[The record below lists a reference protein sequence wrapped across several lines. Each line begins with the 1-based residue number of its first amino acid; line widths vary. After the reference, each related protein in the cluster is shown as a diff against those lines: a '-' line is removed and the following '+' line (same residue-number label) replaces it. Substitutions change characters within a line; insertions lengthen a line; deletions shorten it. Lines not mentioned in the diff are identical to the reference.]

1 MKKLIALATLAL
13 SLCAPAAFGQGV
25 RNEPETNTPTNL
37 YITSMYS
44 VRVYLNNR
52 VVDILRPAQ
61 RAKIVRSRGGWLYVQ
76 YQRGSKTYEGWIR
89 R

>member
-1 MKKLIALATLAL
+1 MRKLIVLAALAV
-13 SLCAPAAFGQGV
+13 SLCVPAAFGQG
-25 RNEPETNTPTNL
+25 NEERTNTPTNL

-52 VVDILRPAQ
+52 VVDVLPPGRRAQ
-61 RAKIVRSRGGWLYVQ
+61 IVRAKGKWYYVRYSRGG
-76 YQRGSKTYEGWIR
+76 KFYEGWIR

>member
-1 MKKLIALATLAL
+1 MRKLIVLAALAV
-13 SLCAPAAFGQGV
+13 SLCSPAAFGQGGGD
-25 RNEPETNTPTNL
+25 RSNSPTNL

-52 VVDILRPAQ
+52 VVDILPAGK
-61 RAKIVRSRGGWLYVQ
+61 RAQIIHSKGRWYYVRYSRGGKSYA
-76 YQRGSKTYEGWIR
+76 GWIR